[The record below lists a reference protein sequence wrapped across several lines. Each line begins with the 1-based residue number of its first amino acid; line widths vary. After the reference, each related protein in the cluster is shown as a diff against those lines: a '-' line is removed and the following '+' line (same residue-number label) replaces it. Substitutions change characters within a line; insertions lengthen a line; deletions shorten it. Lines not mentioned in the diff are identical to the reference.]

1 MKWYI
6 SNINQYS
13 LQDEEAKHDL
23 EHIQEKLVGKLV
35 HIGKTP
41 PDNKDILWI
50 DTRNFFDDEANIDNI
65 PTFIDTELIQY
76 IVQMVSALARR
87 VNTLETEV
95 IILKRQ
101 IAEGGG
107 GGGTDGELN
116 PRYTYLVTEDGF
128 YLATEEGEC
137 FVLEQENNV
146 AGGTDSELDSKYT
159 YLVTEDNR
167 YLATEEGKCFVLE
180 QENK

>member
-6 SNINQYS
+6 SKINDYD
-13 LQDEEAKHDL
+13 LQDEEAQHDL
-23 EHIQEKLVGKLV
+23 DHIQEKLVGKLV
-35 HIGKTP
+35 HIGDTP
-41 PDNKDILWI
+41 PENKDILWI
-50 DTRNFFDDEANIDNI
+50 DTRNFFDSEAHINNI

-76 IVQMVSALARR
+76 IVQTMSALARR

-95 IILKRQ
+95 TILKRQ
-101 IAEGGG
+101 IAEGGVD
-107 GGGTDGELN
+107 TDGELN

-137 FVLEQENNV
+137 FVLEQENSV
-146 AGGTDSELDSKYT
+146 AGGTGSELDPKYT
-159 YLVTEDNR
+159 YLVTEDNVH
-167 YLATEEGKCFVLE
+167 LATEQGECFVLE

>member
-1 MKWYI
+1 M
-6 SNINQYS
+6 
-13 LQDEEAKHDL
+13 EA
-23 EHIQEKLVGKLV
+23 IAVV
-35 HIGKTP
+35 
-41 PDNKDILWI
+41 ILPVTII
-50 DTRNFFDDEANIDNI
+50 DTILCELPSDRIASNHGAAPASLNFFDDEANIDNI

-76 IVQMVSALARR
+76 IVQMVSALSRR

-107 GGGTDGELN
+107 GGGTEGELN

-137 FVLEQENNV
+137 FVLEQENSV
-146 AGGTDSELDSKYT
+146 AGGTESELDPKYT
-159 YLVTEDNR
+159 YLVTEDNVH
-167 YLATEEGKCFVLE
+167 LATEQGECFVLE